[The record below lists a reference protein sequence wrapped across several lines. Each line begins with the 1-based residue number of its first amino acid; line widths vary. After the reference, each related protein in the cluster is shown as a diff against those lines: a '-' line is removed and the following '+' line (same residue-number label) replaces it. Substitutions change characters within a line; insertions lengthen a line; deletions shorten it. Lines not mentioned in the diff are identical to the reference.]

1 MQVRTKYMGIDYG
14 SKRIGIAVSDDTKKY
29 SFSRDYLLNDKN
41 IFSRLM
47 ELMKNEKIEKI
58 IIGYPVN
65 LKSEKTVQSVEV
77 EEFSKIL
84 SDHIKSNSLK
94 IEIIYE
100 DERFT
105 SKLAEH
111 NIISS
116 GLSKKKRQDKGLTDS
131 ISAQIILQGYL
142 DKTKIN

>member
-1 MQVRTKYMGIDYG
+1 MVLI
-14 SKRIGIAVSDDTKKY
+14 
-29 SFSRDYLLNDKN
+29 
-41 IFSRLM
+41 
-47 ELMKNEKIEKI
+47 KNEKIEKI

-65 LKSEKTVQSVEV
+65 LKSEKTIQSVEV
-77 EEFSKIL
+77 EEFSKKL
-84 SDHIKSNSLK
+84 SDHIKSNSLQIK
-94 IEIIYE
+94 IIYE

-116 GLSKKKRQDKGLTDS
+116 GLSRKKRQDKGLTDS
-131 ISAQIILQGYL
+131 ISAQIILQGFL

>member
-1 MQVRTKYMGIDYG
+1 MGIDYG

-47 ELMKNEKIEKI
+47 ELMKNERIEKI

-65 LKSEKTVQSVEV
+65 LKSEKTIQSVEV

>member
-1 MQVRTKYMGIDYG
+1 MGIDYG

>member
-1 MQVRTKYMGIDYG
+1 MGVDYG
-14 SKRIGIAVSDDTKKY
+14 SKRIGIAVSDETKKY

-41 IFSRLM
+41 LFSRLM
-47 ELMKNEKIEKI
+47 VLIKNEKIEKI

-65 LKSEKTVQSVEV
+65 LKSEKTIQSVEV
-77 EEFSKIL
+77 EEFSKKL
-84 SDHIKSNSLK
+84 SDHIKSNSLQIK
-94 IEIIYE
+94 IIYE

-116 GLSKKKRQDKGLTDS
+116 GLSRKKRQDKGLTDS
-131 ISAQIILQGYL
+131 ISAQIILQGFL